1 MSSTAMVAAT
11 ARVAGLRW
19 LQLVSGVVCMIAAA
33 NIQYAWT
40 LFVPEI
46 QKTFGWSRPS
56 IQTAFTIFVII
67 QTWLTPIEGYLIDRF
82 GPRLL
87 VIFGGVFTGLAWI
100 TNSYATSLTGYY
112 AGAVIGGIGVG
123 CVYATCVNNAIKWF
137 PDRRGLAVGLTAGA
151 YGFGSALTIIPI
163 ANMIAGGSF
172 QEAFFWYGLVQGLI
186 IMLASLALRAP
197 TAGETQPSTILVQSR
212 RDYTLLEAVQTPVFY
227 TLFVMFI
234 LTVTG
239 GLMAV
244 AQLGPMA
251 QDLGVK
257 DTNVNFYFFVLAALP
272 FALLLDRIMNG
283 ISRPLFGWISDHIGR
298 ENTMCIAFLLEGFG
312 IVALATFGSN
322 PWAFV
327 FLSGMVFLAWGEV
340 YSLFSATSGDAFGTK
355 NIGSIYGVL
364 YCSKGIAALLVPL
377 GNVITEATGSW
388 TTVLY
393 TVAAMDIAAA
403 VCALLVLKPLLRSHM
418 TNSATVAAG
427 RGVSRQQLA

>member
-1 MSSTAMVAAT
+1 MSIDARADAA
-11 ARVAGLRW
+11 RPSSFRW
-19 LQLVSGVVCMIAAA
+19 LQLAFGIVCMIAAA

-56 IQTAFTIFVII
+56 IQSAFTIFVII

-82 GPRLL
+82 GPRFL
-87 VIFGGVFTGLAWI
+87 VLVGGLFTGLAWI

-137 PDRRGLAVGLTAGA
+137 PDRRGLAVGFTAGA

-163 ANMIAGGSF
+163 ANMIAGGGF
-172 QEAFFWYGLVQGLI
+172 QAAFFWYGLVQGLI

-197 TAGETQPSTILVQSR
+197 TAGETRPSTILVQSR
-212 RDYTLLEAVQTPVFY
+212 HDYTLLEAAQTPVFY

-257 DTNVNFYFFVLAALP
+257 DTNVNLYFFVLAALP

-283 ISRPLFGWISDHIGR
+283 VSRPLFGWISDHIGR
-298 ENTMCIAFLLEGFG
+298 ENTMCIAFLLEGLG
-312 IVALATFGSN
+312 IMALATFGGN

-340 YSLFSATSGDAFGTK
+340 YSLFSATSGDAFGTR

-388 TTVLY
+388 ATVLF
-393 TVAAMDIAAA
+393 TVAAMDLTAA

-418 TNSATVAAG
+418 TNSATVVAG
-427 RGVSRQQLA
+427 RAASRQQPA

>member
-1 MSSTAMVAAT
+1 M
-11 ARVAGLRW
+11 
-19 LQLVSGVVCMIAAA
+19 
-33 NIQYAWT
+33 
-40 LFVPEI
+40 
-46 QKTFGWSRPS
+46 
-56 IQTAFTIFVII
+56 
-67 QTWLTPIEGYLIDRF
+67 
-82 GPRLL
+82 
-87 VIFGGVFTGLAWI
+87 
-100 TNSYATSLTGYY
+100 
-112 AGAVIGGIGVG
+112 
-123 CVYATCVNNAIKWF
+123 YATCVNNAIKWF

-257 DTNVNFYFFVLAALP
+257 DTNVNLYFFVLAALP

-298 ENTMCIAFLLEGFG
+298 ENTMCMAFLLEGLG

-388 TTVLY
+388 ATVLY

-403 VCALLVLKPLLRSHM
+403 VCALLVLKPLLRNHM
-418 TNSATVAAG
+418 TNSATVVAG
-427 RGVSRQQLA
+427 REVSRQQLA

>member
-1 MSSTAMVAAT
+1 MTMTIGTPTVGGTAHTGVAS
-11 ARVAGLRW
+11 RW
-19 LQLVSGVVCMIAAA
+19 LQLLLGVACMVAAA

-56 IQTAFTIFVII
+56 IQTAFTIFVIV
-67 QTWLTPIEGYLIDRF
+67 QTWLTPLEGYLIDRF
-82 GPRLL
+82 GPRVL
-87 VIFGGVFTGLAWI
+87 VLFGGLFTGLAWI
-100 TNSYATSLTGYY
+100 IDSYATSLSGYY
-112 AGAVIGGIGVG
+112 AAAVVGGIGVG

-163 ANMIAGGSF
+163 SNMIGGGRF
-172 QEAFFWYGLVQGLI
+172 QAAFFWYGLIQGII
-186 IMLASLALRAP
+186 IMLAALAMRAP
-197 TAGETQPSTILVQSR
+197 GSGDTRPSTILAQSR
-212 RDYTLLEAVQTPVFY
+212 RDYTLIEAAQTPVFY

-244 AQLGPMA
+244 AQLGPMS

-257 DTNVNFYFFVLAALP
+257 DTNINLYFFVIAALP

-283 ISRPLFGWISDHIGR
+283 ASRPLFGWISDHIGR

-355 NIGSIYGVL
+355 HIGSIYGVL
-364 YCSKGIAALLVPL
+364 YCAKGIAALLVPF
-377 GNVITEATGSW
+377 GNVISEATGTW
-388 TTVLY
+388 TTVLFI
-393 TVAAMDIAAA
+393 VAGMDIAAA
-403 VCALLVLKPLLRSHM
+403 ICAVAVLKPLLRRHFVLSG
-418 TNSATVAAG
+418 AG
-427 RGVSRQQLA
+427 TG